1 LLIRKEKLGLLEDL
15 VMEIIEERLL
25 CSVTRAREVVKRR
38 RDGGKERRRLELI
51 ARVKEGAM
59 ELGRDGKRGG
69 EGQGL
74 SSPFIGA
81 EGAPGRGVQGGN
93 SGVNAFN
100 AIEDG
105 ASLRGVKEG
114 P

>member
-1 LLIRKEKLGLLEDL
+1 
-15 VMEIIEERLL
+15 
-25 CSVTRAREVVKRR
+25 
-38 RDGGKERRRLELI
+38 
-51 ARVKEGAM
+51 M

-81 EGAPGRGVQGGN
+81 EGTPGKGVRGGN